1 MSHNP
6 LRHAV
11 ARMGGR
17 DPHELHRT
25 ATLGEC
31 LIVIVLALASIV
43 IDERRGTE
51 RLQEAMDTLEQQAK
65 APHPS
70 S

>member
-1 MSHNP
+1 M
-6 LRHAV
+6 
-11 ARMGGR
+11 
-17 DPHELHRT
+17 
-25 ATLGEC
+25 
-31 LIVIVLALASIV
+31 IVLALGASIV